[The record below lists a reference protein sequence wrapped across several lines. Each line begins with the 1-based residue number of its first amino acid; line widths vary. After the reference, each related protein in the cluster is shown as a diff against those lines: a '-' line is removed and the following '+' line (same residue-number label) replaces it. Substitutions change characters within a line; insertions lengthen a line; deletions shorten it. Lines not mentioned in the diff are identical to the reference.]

1 MLRNALALDGDTDD
15 VEEVPAGTHRAGAG
29 ETSAV
34 LASPAETAADCR
46 ARAEVYHLLSGV
58 FVEEPGREF
67 IDALRTPEAL
77 AELATA
83 GLRFDAD
90 FLTAPID
97 SLLEALAIEYTTQF
111 ACSGG
116 FPPVESVRLTGR
128 YKQQPNF
135 ETMQTYKRL
144 GFALRPGRF
153 EVFADQL
160 GVELMFIAELLE
172 RGARVLEAGDAIA
185 HRRLEKEIKRFW
197 TQHLGRW
204 VRGYSRLIERT
215 AEHSFYREMARFLG
229 GFAAEEI
236 EAMGLRI
243 EDADQARLEVPKDEI
258 RVEFNPNEPVCNGC
272 ITDALSTTLSAP
284 DNVRRLEE
292 LRGSGALGDLR

>member
-1 MLRNALALDGDTDD
+1 MLKTVLKIEDD
-15 VEEVPAGTHRAGAG
+15 AAEEVGAG
-29 ETSAV
+29 ETAAV

-46 ARAEVYHLLSGV
+46 ARVGIYRLLSGV
-58 FVEEPGREF
+58 FVEEPTGEF
-67 IDALRTPEAL
+67 VAALRTPAVL
-77 AELATA
+77 AELAAA

-90 FLTAPID
+90 FLTTPQDA
-97 SLLEALAIEYTTQF
+97 LLEALAIEYTTQF
-111 ACSGG
+111 AASGG

-135 ETMQTYKRL
+135 DTMQTYKRL
-144 GFALRPGRF
+144 GFVLSPGRF

-160 GVELMFIAELLE
+160 GVELMFVAELLE
-172 RGARVLEAGDAIA
+172 HGATAMEQGDAVTQ
-185 HRRLEKEIKRFW
+185 RRLEKEIKRFW

-236 EAMGLRI
+236 EAMNLRI
-243 EDADQARLEVPKDEI
+243 EDIDQARLEVPKDEI

-272 ITDALSTTLSAP
+272 MTDALSTTLSAP

-292 LRGSGALGDLR
+292 MRALSDLR

>member
-1 MLRNALALDGDTDD
+1 MLRSALAINDDTDEL
-15 VEEVPAGTHRAGAG
+15 EEIGTG
-29 ETSAV
+29 ETEAV
-34 LASPAETAADCR
+34 LAPPAATVADWR
-46 ARAEVYHLLSGV
+46 ARANVYRLLSGV
-58 FVEEPGREF
+58 FVEEPGRRF
-67 IDALRTPEAL
+67 IDALRTPEAQ
-77 AELATA
+77 ADLATA

-90 FLTAPID
+90 FLTATID
-97 SLLEALAIEYTTQF
+97 SLPEALAIEYTTQF
-111 ACSGG
+111 ASSGG

-135 ETMQTYKRL
+135 DAMQTYKRL
-144 GFALRPGRF
+144 GFTLRPGRF

-172 RGARVLEAGDAIA
+172 RGASALEVGDTVT

-204 VRGYSRLIERT
+204 VRGYSRLIERS
-215 AEHSFYREMARFLG
+215 AEHSFYREMARLLG

-243 EDADQARLEVPKDEI
+243 EDADQARLEVPKNEI

-272 ITDALSTTLSAP
+272 MTDALSTTLSAL

-292 LRGSGALGDLR
+292 LRGSGTLGDLRQEP

>member
-1 MLRNALALDGDTDD
+1 MLKTVLKIEDADTED
-15 VEEVPAGTHRAGAG
+15 VGAG
-29 ETSAV
+29 ETAAV
-34 LASPAETAADCR
+34 LASPAETAADWR
-46 ARAEVYHLLSGV
+46 ARAEIYRLLSGV
-58 FVEEPGREF
+58 FVEEPSGEF
-67 IDALRTPEAL
+67 VAALRSPETL
-77 AELATA
+77 AELADA
-83 GLRFDAD
+83 GLRLDAD
-90 FLTAPID
+90 FLDAPQD
-97 SLLEALAIEYTTQF
+97 ALLEALAIEYTTHF
-111 ACSGG
+111 ASSGG

-135 ETMQTYKRL
+135 DAMQTYKRL
-144 GFALRPGRF
+144 GFVLSPGRF

-160 GVELMFIAELLE
+160 GIELMFVAELLE
-172 RGARVLEAGDAIA
+172 RGATALEQGDVVTQ
-185 HRRLEKEIKRFW
+185 RRLEKEIKRFW

-215 AEHSFYREMARFLG
+215 AEHSYYREMARFLG

-258 RVEFNPNEPVCNGC
+258 RIEFNPNEPVCNGC
-272 ITDALSTTLSAP
+272 MTDALSTTLSAP

-292 LRGSGALGDLR
+292 MRSLGNLSDLR

>member
-1 MLRNALALDGDTDD
+1 MLKTALKLDEDEDIA
-15 VEEVPAGTHRAGAG
+15 VG
-29 ETSAV
+29 ETAAV

-46 ARAEVYHLLSGV
+46 ARAGVYRLLSGV
-58 FVEEPGREF
+58 FVEEPSREF
-67 IDALRTPEAL
+67 LEALRAPATL
-77 AELATA
+77 AELAAA

-90 FLTAPID
+90 FLTAPVD
-97 SLLEALAIEYTTQF
+97 SLLDALAIEYTTQF
-111 ACSGG
+111 AGSGG

-128 YKQQPNF
+128 YKQEPNF
-135 ETMQTYKRL
+135 AAMQTYKRM
-144 GFALRPGRF
+144 GFVLSPGRF

-160 GVELMFIAELLE
+160 GIELMFIAELLE
-172 RGARVLEAGDAIA
+172 RSAAALEQGDTGA

-204 VRGYSRLIERT
+204 VRGYTRLIERSS
-215 AEHSFYREMARFLG
+215 EHSFYREMARFLG

-243 EDADQARLEVPKDEI
+243 EDTDQARLEVPKSEV

-272 ITDALSTTLSAP
+272 ISDDLSNALSAP
-284 DNVRRLEE
+284 DNVRRLEDM
-292 LRGSGALGDLR
+292 RGTSGKLGDLR